1 MKKPRS
7 DSKLLNLPEEKQA
20 QLAEWLLSG
29 VPYHQALKLIEKEFQ
44 LTTSFAALSAFWT
57 DVCTPALLAR
67 RQQAVTTAD
76 SVAAD
81 AKKMPGNFD
90 AATIDAIRQKAFELS
105 VSPQAA
111 PGEVKALFML
121 LLKSR
126 DQELKKDQLLLDK
139 QRFEFDAAK
148 AALAALPDLRAIAAD
163 KGLNE
168 NDRIDAIRRRLFGQ
182 IPDEK

>member
-20 QLAEWLLSG
+20 QIAEWLLSG
-29 VPYHQALKLIEKEFQ
+29 LPYHKAKELIEKEWAIE
-44 LTTSFAALSAFWT
+44 TSFSALSAFWT

-105 VSPQAA
+105 VSPQSA
-111 PGEVKALFML
+111 PGDVKSLFTL

-126 DQELKKDQLLLDK
+126 DQELKSKDIEIKIRRLELAEQQLDK
-139 QRFEFDAAK
+139 IKSALTDGSVSMTQREARMKEIF
-148 AALAALPDLRAIAAD
+148 
-163 KGLNE
+163 GL
-168 NDRIDAIRRRLFGQ
+168 
-182 IPDEK
+182 